1 MTQIYQK
8 LIRIKDRDY
17 KEWEISYLN
26 DDDPDKIK
34 NIDPIQN
41 KLFDGDVFYFEND
54 VVSFKQSPLRD
65 KKQLCGILILGQNKT
80 FGKYKNKLLF
90 KCIPFDKNYP
100 MFLIPYEQ
108 KNNFNKNYKNK
119 YVIFKFDNW
128 EQRHPIGKLMNS
140 FGDVDNLNAFYQYQL
155 NCRDLNISYKKF
167 MNGTVGIGKRKKGEC
182 VKELLNYYNNIVN
195 LEEEEVFTIDP
206 EGCLDFDDAVSIQK
220 DKKAKYVLRIYISNV
235 SLWLDFFQLWGI
247 FSDRVSTIYFPDK
260 NYPMIPT
267 ILSNG
272 LCSLQENQ
280 TRIAFVCEL
289 HIRKLKIEEIKFF
302 NAKIRVR
309 KNYTYDDKTLATDT
323 NYLRLYNLT
332 KNLNEEKDTSYLP
345 FVYDSHDVV
354 AYLMIMMNHLCAC
367 DMGTHK
373 NGIYRSIL
381 MKEESIG
388 TVPEKIRTFISLLR
402 NSTGSKYVLYNNEI
416 GHAILNLNEYVQ
428 ITSPIRRLVDLLNMI
443 CFQDN
448 HSITKWKHLRDKE
461 NFYNGWLERL
471 DYVNDV
477 MKQIKKAQNDCNAL
491 HICLTSPEILEN
503 FYDGYI
509 IEREENKS
517 KDLFQYSVYLN
528 EHKMIVKM
536 KSMEKYE
543 IYSEHKF
550 KIFVF
555 QDENSLKQKIR
566 VQLF

>member
-1 MTQIYQK
+1 MLFK
-8 LIRIKDRDY
+8 
-17 KEWEISYLN
+17 
-26 DDDPDKIK
+26 KIK
-34 NIDPIQN
+34 KVIQNHIFELISQTKSSKFKYLFNFYIRVMTKDDFNLRCELSNNLYKFNDSTGEIYLTQPKRSAYLLGSIEHRVN
-41 KLFDGDVFYFEND
+41 KLFEEYMLDQINFEDND
-54 VVSFKQSPLRD
+54 IVVDCGANIGELYLSI
-65 KKQLCGILILGQNKT
+65 KKKVN
-80 FGKYKNKLLF
+80 
-90 KCIPFDKNYP
+90 
-100 MFLIPYEQ
+100 
-108 KNNFNKNYKNK
+108 
-119 YVIFKFDNW
+119 
-128 EQRHPIGKLMNS
+128 NS
-140 FGDVDNLNAFYQYQL
+140 FNYFGFEPSEKDFKALKLNTKNL
-155 NCRDLNISYKKF
+155 
-167 MNGTVGIGKRKKGEC
+167 
-182 VKELLNYYNNIVN
+182 VKSNYA
-195 LEEEEVFTIDP
+195 L
-206 EGCLDFDDAVSIQK
+206 FD
-220 DKKAKYVLRIYISNV
+220 RN
-235 SLWLDFFQLWGI
+235 
-247 FSDRVSTIYFPDK
+247 
-260 NYPMIPT
+260 
-267 ILSNG
+267 
-272 LCSLQENQ
+272 
-280 TRIAFVCEL
+280 
-289 HIRKLKIEEIKFF
+289 EIKV
-302 NAKIRVR
+302 I
-309 KNYTYDDKTLATDT
+309 Y
-323 NYLRLYNLT
+323 
-332 KNLNEEKDTSYLP
+332 LNEEKDTSYLP

-354 AYLMIMMNHLCAC
+354 AYLMIMMNHLCAR

-402 NSTGSKYVLYNNEI
+402 NSTGSKYVLYNKEI

-509 IEREENKS
+509 IEREENES